1 MSLTIA
7 HVNYSLQVGG
17 AEVLSAELCQP
28 FREQGHRVDA
38 HAEGLFAESFST
50 VAVKSRAERAC
61 SGGIAAAADAFDFS
75 SSLEGLAI
83 AFPATMAAR
92 LPAVTSTTG
101 AMPEVVNGGAEGSFV
116 PVDSLDGFAVAAG
129 GLAGSPAWSSFMG
142 QVGRYRFTPGQTTD
156 RYLEFYRNGK

>member
-1 MSLTIA
+1 VSLTIA

-75 SSLEGLAI
+75 SSLEGQPIGLRVA
-83 AFPATMAAR
+83 MAAR
-92 LPAVTSTTG
+92 MPAVTSTAG
-101 AMPEVVNGGAEGSFV
+101 AMQEVANGGARSSFV
-116 PVDSLDGFAVAAG
+116 PVGSIDGFAAAIGWLAG
-129 GLAGSPAWSSFMG
+129 GPALSSLIG
-142 QVGRYRFTPGQTTD
+142 QAVRHRFTPGQTTD